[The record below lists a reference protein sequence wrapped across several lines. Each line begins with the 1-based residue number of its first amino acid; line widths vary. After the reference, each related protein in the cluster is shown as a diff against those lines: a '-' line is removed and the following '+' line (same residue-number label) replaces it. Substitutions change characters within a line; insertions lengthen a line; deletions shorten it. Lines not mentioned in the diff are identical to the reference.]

1 MDPERIN
8 RSVLA
13 SRPLTQTAPGGSR
26 IYYGWTDISV
36 RRNISFMA
44 VWALF
49 IVALAT
55 ALALV
60 SLGGGAYEFL
70 VVDPAWPRRPELI
83 QPQRGGISRSRF
95 WIPAHSAFELCL
107 LAAFIVAWSAPG
119 VRPLLW
125 VAAASHVAMRVWS
138 FVDFIPKA
146 LAFERADPA
155 AVEAPAAERWVRRSL
170 IRLPLDL
177 VTCGAMLMAL
187 ASAARLG

>member
-1 MDPERIN
+1 MLS
-8 RSVLA
+8 SV
-13 SRPLTQTAPGGSR
+13 
-26 IYYGWTDISV
+26 V
-36 RRNISFMA
+36 F
-44 VWALF
+44 V
-49 IVALAT
+49 VALAT

-70 VVDPAWPRRPELI
+70 VVDPAWPRHPQLI
-83 QPQRGGISRSRF
+83 QPQRGGISRRRF

-107 LAAFIVAWSAPG
+107 IAAFVIAWATPG
-119 VRPLLW
+119 VRPLLG

-138 FVDFIPKA
+138 VLDFIPKA

-155 AVEAPAAERWVRRSL
+155 AIEAPAAERWVRRSL

-177 VTCGAMLMAL
+177 VTCGAMLAAL